1 MKPTFLIRRFKY
13 YVLGS
18 NAQILIVE
26 FSVGSSGRVLN
37 KILDAKEK
45 IHSNFQIAI
54 RNSIAQPLCIQW
66 CFDFK
71 VYDFFLKRNHKL

>member
-1 MKPTFLIRRFKY
+1 MRIP
-13 YVLGS
+13 
-18 NAQILIVE
+18 IVE
-26 FSVGSSGRVLN
+26 FSVGLSGRILN

-66 CFDFK
+66 CFDYK
-71 VYDFFLKRNHKL
+71 VYDFFLNRNHKL